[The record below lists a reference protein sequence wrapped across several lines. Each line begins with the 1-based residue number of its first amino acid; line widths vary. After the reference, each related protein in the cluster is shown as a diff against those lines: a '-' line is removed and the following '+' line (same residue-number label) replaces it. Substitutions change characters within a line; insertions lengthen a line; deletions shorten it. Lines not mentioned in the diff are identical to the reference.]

1 LASISEILEL
11 TQLDD
16 LIESMVLNRAIR
28 DDEEIRQYAV
38 KAKQL
43 METWEESQL
52 KKKQWITFV

>member
-1 LASISEILEL
+1 MASISEILEL